1 MRATIWAAVLT
12 CVFAAPAYSQDA
24 PSAVPVGI
32 VIAERKPISKTLDF
46 VGRVEAINRVEIR
59 ARVKG
64 YLEAVL
70 FKEGDL
76 VKEGDALYRIEKDLF
91 KAAVEQAQGELQ

>member
-1 MRATIWAAVLT
+1 MRVTICTALLICAA
-12 CVFAAPAYSQDA
+12 FASPAHSQASAP
-24 PSAVPVGI
+24 VPVGT
-32 VIAERKPISKTLDF
+32 VAAEKRPIARALDF

-76 VKEGDALYRIEKDLF
+76 GATSIS
-91 KAAVEQAQGELQ
+91 

>member
-12 CVFAAPAYSQDA
+12 CVFAVPGYSQQGA
-24 PSAVPVGI
+24 PSAIPVG
-32 VIAERKPISKTLDF
+32 VVSAERKPISKTLDF

-70 FKEGDL
+70 F
-76 VKEGDALYRIEKDLF
+76 
-91 KAAVEQAQGELQ
+91 QGGRSRQRG